1 MTDLLALYIIVLIAT
16 KLHLNT
22 LACSKMEKLIYII
35 AANFFISL
43 ASLVGV
49 FTLSIKEKT
58 LSKFLLF
65 LISLSAGAL
74 MGGAFLHLLPEA
86 SEKLNNE
93 NMFSIVLFSFVF
105 FFLIEKL
112 LHWRHCHKKN
122 CDVHTFGYMNL
133 FGDAIHN
140 FIDGLVIA
148 STFLIDI
155 KLGIITSFAIALH
168 EIPQEIGD
176 FGVLLYSGFSRK
188 KALISNF
195 LVALTAVLGGIVGY
209 LLSFQIEDMT
219 SYLLPFAAG
228 GFIYIAA
235 SDLMP
240 EIRKETNFRKSL
252 ISFGI
257 FLIGIL
263 IMFLVKFLGGE

>member
-1 MTDLLALYIIVLIAT
+1 
-16 KLHLNT
+16 
-22 LACSKMEKLIYII
+22 MEKLIYII
-35 AANFFISL
+35 ASTFLISL

-49 FTLSIKEKT
+49 FTISIKERT

-86 SEKLNNE
+86 SEKLSTGNLYP
-93 NMFSIVLFSFVF
+93 IVLLSFVL
-105 FFLIEKL
+105 FFLLEKL
-112 LHWRHCHKKN
+112 LHWRHCHKGH
-122 CDVHTFGYMNL
+122 CHIHTTFGYMNL

-140 FIDGLVIA
+140 FIDGLIIA
-148 STFLIDI
+148 STFIIDVR
-155 KLGIITSFAIALH
+155 LGITTSIAIALH

-195 LVALTAVLGGIVGY
+195 LIAITAVIGGIIGY
-209 LLSFQIEDMT
+209 FLSFQIENMT

-240 EIRKETNFRKSL
+240 EIRKETNLKKSL
-252 ISFGI
+252 ISFGVFI
-257 FLIGIL
+257 IGIFF
-263 IMFLVKFLGGE
+263 MFLVKFFGGE